1 MAYNGRSDDSSSTM
15 TDASPLGGALT
26 RRILIGMAIGVAI
39 GVAINV
45 SNWQWGE
52 QVLALGVFDLTG
64 KLFVKLLMMLMVPVV
79 LVSLVCGVSSL
90 ADPKELGRLGGK
102 AVGLYMLTT
111 GLAIALAITV
121 ATVIGPG
128 EGFTPPAQSFT
139 PPPSQS
145 LSEVILGMVPQNPIQ
160 AMSEARMLQLIV
172 FAVLFG
178 LAISLAAESG
188 RRIRNIFA
196 DLNEVVMM
204 LVTMV
209 MQVAPIGVL
218 ALMAKL
224 CATLD
229 LKEFAEVLT
238 YFLTVVL
245 VLAVHGLVTYPLL
258 LKLTTGLNPLTFLR
272 KMRTVMAFAFS
283 TSSSN
288 ATLPVTLRTTEE
300 RLGVNNS
307 VASFTVPLGATI
319 NMDGTA
325 IMQGCATI
333 FIANAYGVDLTLA
346 QLMTV
351 VLMAVLAS
359 VGAAGVPGV
368 GIILLATVL
377 EQVGLPVE
385 GIGLILGVDRL
396 LDMMRT
402 VVNVTGD
409 AAVTTVVA
417 YSEGELDLDRFND
430 PRAGIVTPV
439 HLHTEPRTQ
448 GA

>member
-1 MAYNGRSDDSSSTM
+1 MTDSS
-15 TDASPLGGALT
+15 ALGGALT
-26 RRILIGMAIGVAI
+26 RRILIGMAIGVVV

-45 SNWQWGE
+45 TNWEWGE
-52 QVLALGVFDLTG
+52 QTLALGLFDLLG
-64 KLFVKLLMMLMVPVV
+64 QIFLKLLKMLMVPVV
-79 LVSLVCGVSSL
+79 LVSLICGVTSL
-90 ADPKELGRLGGK
+90 ANPKELGRLGGK

-121 ATVIGPG
+121 ASLVGPG
-128 EGFTPPAQSFT
+128 EGFSPPDRAYT
-139 PPPSQS
+139 PPPSQT
-145 LSEVILGMVPQNPIQ
+145 LSEVILGMVPQNPIN
-160 AMSEARMLQLIV
+160 AMAEAKMLQLIL

-178 LAISLAAESG
+178 LAISLAGEPG
-188 RRIRNIFA
+188 KRIRGIFS
-196 DLNEVVMM
+196 DLNDVVMM

-209 MQVAPIGVL
+209 MQTAPIGVL

-229 LKEFAEVLT
+229 LQEFSEVLT
-238 YFLTVVL
+238 YFLTVVA
-245 VLAVHGLVTYPLL
+245 VLAIHGAVTYPML
-258 LKLTTGLNPLTFLR
+258 LKLTTGLNPLVFLS
-272 KMRTVMAFAFS
+272 KMRTAMAFAFS

-359 VGAAGVPGV
+359 IGAAGVPGV
-368 GIILLATVL
+368 GIVLLATVL

-385 GIGLILGVDRL
+385 GIALILGVDRL

-402 VVNVTGD
+402 VVNITGD

-417 YSEGELDLDRFND
+417 HSENEMDTARFND
-430 PRAGIVTPV
+430 PDAGTIDGLKEGSENRLEEKPSQQ
-439 HLHTEPRTQ
+439 PA
-448 GA
+448 GP

>member
-1 MAYNGRSDDSSSTM
+1 MTDSS
-15 TDASPLGGALT
+15 ALGGALT
-26 RRILIGMAIGVAI
+26 RRILIGMAIGVVV

-45 SNWQWGE
+45 TNWEWGE
-52 QVLALGVFDLTG
+52 QTLALGLFDLLG
-64 KLFVKLLMMLMVPVV
+64 QIFLKLLKMLMVPVV
-79 LVSLVCGVSSL
+79 LVSLICGVTSL
-90 ADPKELGRLGGK
+90 ANPKELGRLGGK

-121 ATVIGPG
+121 ASLVGPG
-128 EGFTPPAQSFT
+128 EGFSPPDRAYT
-139 PPPSQS
+139 PPPSQT
-145 LSEVILGMVPQNPIQ
+145 LSEVILGMVPQNPIN
-160 AMSEARMLQLIV
+160 AMAEAKMLQLIL

-178 LAISLAAESG
+178 LAISLAGEPG
-188 RRIRNIFA
+188 KRIRGIFS
-196 DLNEVVMM
+196 DLNDVVMM

-209 MQVAPIGVL
+209 MQTAPIGVL

-229 LKEFAEVLT
+229 LKEFSEVLT
-238 YFLTVVL
+238 YFLTVVA
-245 VLAVHGLVTYPLL
+245 VLAIHGAVTYPML
-258 LKLTTGLNPLTFLR
+258 LKLTTGLNPLVFLS
-272 KMRTVMAFAFS
+272 KMRTAMAFAFS

-359 VGAAGVPGV
+359 IGAAGVPGV
-368 GIILLATVL
+368 GIVLLATVL

-385 GIGLILGVDRL
+385 GIALILGVDRL

-402 VVNVTGD
+402 VVNITGD

-417 YSEGELDLDRFND
+417 HSENEMDTARFND
-430 PRAGIVTPV
+430 PDAGTIDGLKEGSENRLEEKPSQQ
-439 HLHTEPRTQ
+439 PA
-448 GA
+448 GP

>member
-1 MAYNGRSDDSSSTM
+1 M
-15 TDASPLGGALT
+15 TDSSPLGGALT
-26 RRILIGMAIGVAI
+26 RRIIIGMVIGVVI
-39 GVAINV
+39 GTAINV
-45 SNWQWGE
+45 SGWQWGE
-52 QVLALGVFDLTG
+52 QTLALGFFDLLG
-64 KLFVKLLMMLMVPVV
+64 QLFLKLLMMLMVPVV

-121 ATVIGPG
+121 ASIVGPG
-128 EGFTPPAQSFT
+128 QGFSPPEVSYT

-145 LSEVILGMVPQNPIQ
+145 LSQVILGMVPQNPIN
-160 AMSEARMLQLIV
+160 AMAEAKMLQLIM

-178 LAISLAAESG
+178 LAISLAGESG
-188 RRIRNIFA
+188 RRIRNIFS

-224 CATLD
+224 CATLN
-229 LKEFAEVLT
+229 LQEFAEVLT
-238 YFLTVVL
+238 YFLTVAF
-245 VLAVHGLVTYPLL
+245 VLAAHGLVTYPLL
-258 LKLTTGLNPLTFLR
+258 LKLTTGLNPLTFLS
-272 KMRTVMAFAFS
+272 KMRTVMTFAFS

-288 ATLPVTLRTTEE
+288 ATLPVTLRTAEE
-300 RLGVNNS
+300 RLGVNKS

-333 FIANAYGVDLTLA
+333 FIANAYGIELTIV

-385 GIGLILGVDRL
+385 GIALILGVDRL

-417 YSEGELDLDRFND
+417 HSESEMDIDRFND
-430 PRAGIVTPV
+430 PGAGVLVVDSPSPETANA
-439 HLHTEPRTQ
+439 
-448 GA
+448 GS

>member
-1 MAYNGRSDDSSSTM
+1 M
-15 TDASPLGGALT
+15 TDSSPLGGALT
-26 RRILIGMAIGVAI
+26 RRILIGMAIGVVV

-45 SNWQWGE
+45 TDWEWG
-52 QVLALGVFDLTG
+52 QQTLALGLFDLLG
-64 KLFVKLLMMLMVPVV
+64 QIFLKLLKMLMVPVV
-79 LVSLVCGVSSL
+79 LVSLICGVTSL
-90 ADPKELGRLGGK
+90 ANPAELGRLGGK

-111 GLAIALAITV
+111 GLAIALAISV
-121 ATVIGPG
+121 ASLVGPG
-128 EGFTPPAQSFT
+128 EGFSPPDQAYTPPAG
-139 PPPSQS
+139 QS
-145 LSEVILGMVPQNPIQ
+145 LFEVILGMIPENPIQ
-160 AMSEARMLQLIV
+160 AMAEAKMLQLIV

-178 LAISLAAESG
+178 LAISLAGESG
-188 RRIRNIFA
+188 KRIRGIFS

-209 MQVAPIGVL
+209 MQTAPIGVL

-229 LKEFAEVLT
+229 LKEFSEVLT
-238 YFLTVVL
+238 YFLTVVA
-245 VLAVHGLVTYPLL
+245 VLAIHGAVTYPML
-258 LKLTTGLNPLTFLR
+258 LKLTTGLNPLVFLS
-272 KMRTVMAFAFS
+272 KMRTAMAFAFS

-359 VGAAGVPGV
+359 IGAAGVPGV
-368 GIILLATVL
+368 GIVLLATVL

-385 GIGLILGVDRL
+385 GIALILGVDRL

-402 VVNVTGD
+402 VVNITGD

-417 YSEGELDLDRFND
+417 YTENEMDTERFND
-430 PRAGIVTPV
+430 PDAGAINGVKESSHEKLEEKPSQQ
-439 HLHTEPRTQ
+439 PA
-448 GA
+448 GP

>member
-1 MAYNGRSDDSSSTM
+1 MSDT
-15 TDASPLGGALT
+15 SPLGGTLT
-26 RRILIGMAIGVAI
+26 RRILIGMAVGIVIGV
-39 GVAINV
+39 VINM
-45 SNWQWGE
+45 SGWEWGQE
-52 QVLALGVFDLTG
+52 KLALGLFDLLG
-64 KLFVKLLMMLMVPVV
+64 QIFLKLLKMLMVPVV
-79 LVSLVCGVSSL
+79 LVSLVCGVTSL
-90 ADPKELGRLGGK
+90 ANPKELGRMGGK

-111 GLAIALAITV
+111 GIAIALALTV
-121 ATVIGPG
+121 SSIVGPG
-128 EGFTPPAQSFT
+128 DGFSPPET
-139 PPPSQS
+139 TYEPPPGQTISQ
-145 LSEVILGMVPQNPIQ
+145 VILGMIPSNPIQ
-160 AMSEARMLQLIV
+160 AMAEARMLQLIL

-178 LAISLAAESG
+178 LAISLAGKSG
-188 RRIRNIFA
+188 QRIREIFS

-209 MQVAPIGVL
+209 MQFAPIGVL

-229 LKEFAEVLT
+229 LREFQEVLT
-238 YFLTVVL
+238 YFLTVVF
-245 VLAVHGLVTYPLL
+245 VLATHGLLTYTIMLRML
-258 LKLTTGLNPLTFLR
+258 TGLSPVVFLK
-272 KMRTVMAFAFS
+272 KMRTVMTFAFS

-288 ATLPVTLRTTEE
+288 ATLPVTLRTVEE
-300 RLGVNNS
+300 RLGANNS

-385 GIGLILGVDRL
+385 GIALILGVDRL

-409 AAVTTVVA
+409 AAVTSIVA
-417 YSEGELDLDRFND
+417 NSENELDHKVFND
-430 PRAGIVTPV
+430 PEAGALRKAP
-439 HLHTEPRTQ
+439 EPQPAGT
-448 GA
+448 